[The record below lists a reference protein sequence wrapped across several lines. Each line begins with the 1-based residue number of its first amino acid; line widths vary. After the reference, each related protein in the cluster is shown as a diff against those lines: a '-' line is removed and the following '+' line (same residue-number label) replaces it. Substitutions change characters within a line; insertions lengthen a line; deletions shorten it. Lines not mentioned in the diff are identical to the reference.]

1 MLQLW
6 EDESLCYGLLES
18 NQKGWGKCQSC
29 CKRGGKATLLPIH
42 NELIQA
48 KKNIWYLNNGASNQM
63 YEEKDKFMELDELI
77 KGNVNFAD
85 HSKVSIKGEG
95 TILIKLK
102 IGSHQFIGDVY
113 YIPTIESNLL
123 SLI

>member
-1 MLQLW
+1 
-6 EDESLCYGLLES
+6 
-18 NQKGWGKCQSC
+18 
-29 CKRGGKATLLPIH
+29 
-42 NELIQA
+42 
-48 KKNIWYLNNGASNQM
+48 M

-95 TILIKLK
+95 IILIKLK

-113 YIPTIESNLL
+113 YIPTIKSNLL